1 MDPKW
6 VLTAEEKRKRFEKF
20 FKKKDES
27 GRKTSS
33 KKTSKR

>member
-27 GRKTSS
+27 GKTSS